1 MALSGR
7 FWGQTRDQLL
17 APPIDLESQGE
28 ILMTPRF
35 TSALIFA
42 LASST
47 ALLASPAFAAD
58 AADTKAPKAA
68 SPDSPDAPDP
78 DAPGA
83 PIPDDTAGTEAKEK
97 APNKDSA
104 LVADA
109 EAGSSPVELPGK
121 TYYGVGLRYRAVIV
135 PKFMINLFGDGG
147 KTVLAHGI
155 GPEFTIRKNA
165 FEYNFSAWFASYA
178 MDPTP
183 FKGKSDGAD
192 AWEIVESKIKILY
205 LTADFMWSQDLA
217 PEFAFNYGVGAG
229 FGFVWGDL
237 RRTQAYPGAGAND
250 STGAG
255 YLPCSAQFTPNNQFC
270 GNDNNH
276 YGNYTE
282 PSWANGGSKPVI
294 FPWLTLQ
301 TGLSWKPHRNFIGR
315 LDAGF
320 GTSGFFLGLGAD
332 YGL

>member
-1 MALSGR
+1 
-7 FWGQTRDQLL
+7 
-17 APPIDLESQGE
+17 
-28 ILMTPRF
+28 MTPRF

-42 LASST
+42 LASSAF
-47 ALLASPAFAAD
+47 ALLASPAHAAD
-58 AADTKAPKAA
+58 AKADAKPDAAKA
-68 SPDSPDAPDP
+68 DSPDAPDP
-78 DAPGA
+78 DAPGT
-83 PIPDDTAGTEAKEK
+83 PIPDDTAGTEEKEK
-97 APNKDSA
+97 APHQDSA

-121 TYYGVGLRYRAVIV
+121 TYYAVGLRYRAVIV
-135 PKFMINLFGDGG
+135 PKFMVNLFGDGG
-147 KTVLAHGI
+147 KTVLAHGF

-165 FEYNFSAWFASYA
+165 FEYNLSAWFASYA

-237 RRTQAYPGAGAND
+237 HRTQAYRGPGYND

-255 YLPCSAQFTPNNQFC
+255 YLPCIAPNNPTAQC
-270 GNDNNH
+270 GTDNNH
-276 YGNYTE
+276 YSGYSE

-294 FPWLTLQ
+294 FPWLALQ
-301 TGLSWKPHRNFIGR
+301 TGLRWKPHRNFIGR